1 MVVWGLFYVIPGVVF
16 WLAFR
21 RPLYLINMDY
31 VDHMRTGKHIGAG
44 ARIGGAMG
52 KVYDSATRS
61 LLTGAGF
68 SGSRYL

>member
-1 MVVWGLFYVIPGVVF
+1 MEHRKFVGSWFLVVVWGLFYVIPGIVF

-21 RPLYLINMDY
+21 RPLYLINRDY

-52 KVYDSATRS
+52 KV
-61 LLTGAGF
+61 L
-68 SGSRYL
+68 